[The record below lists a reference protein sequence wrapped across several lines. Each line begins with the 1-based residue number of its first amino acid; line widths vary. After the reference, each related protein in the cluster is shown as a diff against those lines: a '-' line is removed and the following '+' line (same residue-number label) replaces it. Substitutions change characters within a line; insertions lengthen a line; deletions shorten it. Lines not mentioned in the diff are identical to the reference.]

1 MPAHHKICLAL
12 TPANLKLA
20 EADIKQYSID
30 HEPISWVVGHLLLSH
45 QCVRDVS
52 GFSHPTRTAD
62 KGIEHIE
69 EALKVTTE
77 KDHRSGFVAAQWGL
91 ARLYP
96 KRVAGNRT
104 ENLTKAL
111 ACAETA
117 LRVCNNTPT
126 PVAFVAK
133 LYELIGSIYADHEF
147 APSNSRAANQDL
159 AIRNYLASLERSSM
173 YADNGEWA
181 NRQMNV
187 GLIYYNRKNGKR
199 RSNSKV
205 AVKHLVEALKVFT
218 KSKHRNAWAM
228 THQHL
233 GLSYWQLVQIPVRM
247 PAKLSKEK
255 FVERFE
261 QLSTLV
267 EKCIA
272 SCTNTMQVF
281 TPTCHPE
288 GW

>member
-1 MPAHHKICLAL
+1 MAGLIQEAM
-12 TPANLKLA
+12 TPLQRAK
-20 EADIKQYSID
+20 ADIKQYSID
-30 HEPISWVVGHLLLSH
+30 HEPIRWADGHLLLSH
-45 QCVRDVS
+45 QCVREVS
-52 GFSHPTRTAD
+52 VFYHPTRTAD

-69 EALKVTTE
+69 EALKVYTE

-104 ENLTKAL
+104 ENLAKAL
-111 ACAETA
+111 ACAETS
-117 LRVCNNTPT
+117 LRLSDDPSCPRS
-126 PVAFVAK
+126 FVAEV
-133 LYELIGSIYADHEF
+133 YELIGSIYADHEF

-159 AIRNYLASLERSSM
+159 AIRNYLASLQRSSIHD
-173 YADNGEWA
+173 DNGEWA
-181 NRQMNV
+181 NTQMQV
-187 GLIYYNRKNGKR
+187 GLLYYHRQNGKR
-199 RSNSKV
+199 RSNLKV

-218 KSKHRNAWAM
+218 KSKHPDEWA
-228 THQHL
+228 TSHQHL
-233 GLSYWQLVQIPVRM
+233 GLSYWQIVQIPVRM
-247 PAKLSKEK
+247 PATLSQEK
-255 FVERFE
+255 CVERFE